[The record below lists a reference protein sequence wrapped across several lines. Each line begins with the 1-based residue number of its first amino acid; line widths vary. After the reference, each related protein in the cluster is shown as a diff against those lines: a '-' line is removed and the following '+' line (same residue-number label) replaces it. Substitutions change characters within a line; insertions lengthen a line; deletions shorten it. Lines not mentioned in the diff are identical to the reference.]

1 MIRGLY
7 TSASGMVVS
16 QERMDVA
23 TNNLANINTPG
34 FREQIYVS
42 KSYPENEVVRT
53 DDNVTQLP
61 RGSIDQ
67 RPQVGDLNTGVASD
81 GTYTNFEEGKLKR
94 TENPLDLAITGDGF
108 FTVEGDDG
116 EEYYTRD
123 GIFTMNEEGSLVTGN
138 GRYVLGE
145 EGRITVD
152 DEVEGISVAGDGT
165 ITNGD
170 GEVVD
175 RLQITSFENPQ
186 RLQNRGENFFVDD
199 GEAQPITDT
208 DLGAD
213 FTIQQGFQEISNTDP
228 IRELIN
234 TIEIQRLYE
243 MNSQMIS
250 QQNEALGQSF
260 QRVAGS

>member
-7 TSASGMVVS
+7 TSASGMLVS

-23 TNNLANINTPG
+23 TNNLANVNTPG

-67 RPQVGDLNTGVASD
+67 RPEVGDINTGVASD

-94 TENPLDLAITGDGF
+94 TGNPLDLAITGEGF
-108 FTVEGDDG
+108 FTVEGEEG
-116 EEYYTRD
+116 EDYYTRD
-123 GIFTMNEEGSLVTGN
+123 GIFHMDEEGSLVTGN

-145 EGRITVD
+145 NGRITVSD
-152 DEVEGISVAGDGT
+152 TVEGISIGGDGT
-165 ITNGD
+165 ISNGD

-175 RLQITSFENPQ
+175 RLQITQFENPQ
-186 RLQNRGENFFVDD
+186 RLRNRGENFFVDG
-199 GEAQPITDT
+199 GEAQPITE
-208 DLGAD
+208 GEVAAD
-213 FTIQQGFQEISNTDP
+213 YEIRQGFQEISNTDP

-243 MNSQMIS
+243 MNSQMI
-250 QQNEALGQSF
+250 QKQDEALGQSL
-260 QRVAGS
+260 QRVAGT